1 MQGAPPLLVA
11 IGLLLGCTIRY
22 CAGAGVVVYEVP
34 LGSTNGRPLSHEEY
48 RPYES
53 RIQGR
58 NSRSTLRF
66 LNKTLFQA
74 KGLKIPTFKLRRPL

>member
-34 LGSTNGRPLSHEEY
+34 IGRPLSHEEY
-48 RPYES
+48 RPYAS

-58 NSRSTLRF
+58 NSVETLRF
-66 LNKTLFQA
+66 LNETLFQA